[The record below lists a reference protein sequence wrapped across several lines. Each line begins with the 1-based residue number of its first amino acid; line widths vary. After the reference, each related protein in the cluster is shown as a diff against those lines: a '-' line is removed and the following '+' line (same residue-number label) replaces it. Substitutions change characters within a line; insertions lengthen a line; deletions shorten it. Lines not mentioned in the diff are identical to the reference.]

1 MIAMAFYIAGL
12 IILVPIALLIIVGTI
27 RLLFM
32 PGFWLTVAAI
42 VGLIWIANS

>member
-12 IILVPIALLIIVGTI
+12 IILVPIALGIILGAI